1 MKVNIRSIIVGNIF
15 FVISVMCIQLKSQN
29 LAHDE
34 LLLTDLNYR
43 SETNDP
49 YALEKCVLDL
59 YLPKNKGFATVI
71 WFHGGGLT
79 DGRKYIPEGLKK
91 KEIAVVAANYRLYPK
106 VKSPTFVDDAAAAV
120 AWVFQNIASYGGD
133 PKLIFVSGHSAGGYL
148 TSMLGLDKRY
158 LNTYGIDADDI
169 AGLIPYSGHTITH
182 FMVRSELGLKWK
194 DVRVDEMSPLAH
206 IRKDAPPIV
215 LITGDRE
222 LELYGRYEE
231 NAYFWRMLKS
241 IGHPYVELYEL
252 EGYNHGDMAEPAHYI
267 LLKSISEIS
276 SENNLK

>member
-1 MKVNIRSIIVGNIF
+1 MEVNIRSIFVGNILV
-15 FVISVMCIQLKSQN
+15 VISVLCIELKSQN

-43 SETNDP
+43 SGTNDP
-49 YALEKCVLDL
+49 YALERCMLDL

-91 KEIAVVAANYRLYPK
+91 KGIAVVAANYRLYPK

-120 AWVFQNIASYGGD
+120 AWVFQNITSYGGD

-148 TSMLGLDKRY
+148 TSMLGLDKSY

-182 FMVRSELGLKWK
+182 FMIRSELGLKWN

-222 LELYGRYEE
+222 LELFGRYEE

-241 IGHPYVELYEL
+241 IGHPHVELYEL
-252 EGYNHGDMAEPAHYI
+252 EGYNHGDMAVPAHYI
-267 LLKSISEIS
+267 LLKSISRIL
-276 SENNLK
+276 SENASR